1 MRVREVRS
9 YSELI
14 AMKDIWKDTLERCE
28 HSVFSTWEWLS
39 TWWKHFGENK
49 QLLVLVAEE
58 KDRVAGMA
66 PFMYS
71 VHTIFGLRQGMIQFI
86 GSPHSDYNDFIL
98 TDKNQDWKKPFFDH
112 LNNLS
117 ENWSILKLTDIPGSD
132 NSISFL
138 RKISSSIRPLYECP
152 YSLLPKSYDTLLNS
166 LRSKYRR
173 SLERNS
179 RRLKRDGLKAHFVD
193 YSERSKIAEGMNS
206 LFDLHQKRWK
216 QKGFPSALDDS
227 DVRSFNLDIARLF
240 SKEGWLGLYSFEIS
254 GKPAAML
261 YGFKYNHKYYAY
273 IQGID
278 PAYLK
283 YGVGNLLI
291 LHVMNRCIQD
301 QITQFDFLRGAE
313 DYKKRWN
320 TMTRWNFEVIVPR
333 NRTLACFGYSM
344 YKKYWAVNAR
354 LKLVFGKLAK
364 TNHRLPFN
372 KK

>member
-14 AMKDIWKDTLERCE
+14 AMKDKWKNALEKCE
-28 HSVFSTWEWLS
+28 HSVFLTWEWLS
-39 TWWKHFGENK
+39 TWWKHFGKNK
-49 QLLVLVAEE
+49 RLLVLIAEE
-58 KDRVAGMA
+58 NGRIVGMA
-66 PFMYS
+66 PLMYS

-98 TDKNQDWKKPFFDH
+98 TDKNQDWKMLFFDH
-112 LNNLS
+112 LNNLF
-117 ENWSILKLTDIPGSD
+117 ENWSILELTDIPENG

-138 RKISSSIRPLYECP
+138 RKLSSSIRPLYECP
-152 YSLLPKSYDTLLNS
+152 YSLLPKSYAALLSS
-166 LRSKYRR
+166 LKPKFRKDM
-173 SLERNS
+173 ERYS

-193 YSERSKIAEGMNS
+193 YSERPKIAEGMNS

-216 QKGFPSALDDS
+216 QKGFPSALDDP
-227 DVRSFNLDIARLF
+227 DVRSFNLDIAKLF

-261 YGFKYNHKYYAY
+261 YGFKYEHKYYAY

-283 YGVGNLLI
+283 YSVGNLLI
-291 LHVMNRCIQD
+291 LHVMNKCIQD

-320 TMTRWNFEVIVPR
+320 TMKRWNFEVIVPR
-333 NRTLACFGYSM
+333 NRTLACFAYSM

-354 LKLVFGKLAK
+354 LKLVFGKPAK
-364 TNHRLPFN
+364 TNHRLAFN

>member
-1 MRVREVRS
+1 MRIREVRS

-14 AMKDIWKDTLERCE
+14 ALKDEWKNALERCE

-39 TWWKHFGENK
+39 TWWKHFGGNK
-49 QLLVLVAEE
+49 RLLVLIVEE
-58 KDRVAGMA
+58 RDRIVGIA
-66 PFMYS
+66 PLMYS
-71 VHTIFGLRQGMIQFI
+71 VQTMFGLRRGMIQFI
-86 GSPHSDYNDFIL
+86 GCPLSDYNDFIL
-98 TDKNQDWKKPFFDH
+98 TDKNQDWKKLFFNY

-117 ENWSILKLTDIPGSD
+117 ENWSILELTDISESG

-138 RKISSSIRPLYECP
+138 SKISSSIRPLYECP
-152 YSLLPKSYDTLLNS
+152 YSLLPKSSDALLSS
-166 LRSKYRR
+166 LKPKHRR

-193 YSERSKIAEGMNS
+193 YSETPKIAEGMNM

-216 QKGFPSALDDS
+216 QKGFPSALDDP
-227 DVRSFNLDIARLF
+227 DVRSFNLEIARLF
-240 SKEGWLGLYSFEIS
+240 SKKGWLGLYSFELS

-261 YGFKYNHKYYAY
+261 YGFKYRHKYYAY

-283 YGVGNLLI
+283 YSVGNLLI
-291 LHVMNRCIQD
+291 LHVMNKCIQD

-344 YKKYWAVNAR
+344 YKKYWAANAR
-354 LKLVFGKLAK
+354 LKLVFSKLVK
-364 TNHRLPFN
+364 KNHRLAFN